1 MHGNKKERAPK
12 QAPQPAETV
21 KQQEN
26 AAVPESKPQ
35 DVSAPKTLPEKEEAP
50 SVNDGTEDNGAAG
63 AAESAKDTAAED
75 AEQPDGPDA
84 SKEAER
90 AAVPEASDKAA
101 EADAAEGAA
110 EKSAAPKA
118 EAVAGDEKHEENEKP
133 EKSEQEGKAEN
144 AEKAQEPGTG
154 GSPSPAAESRAPS
167 KPSEPSEPSEPP
179 SKLSEPSNLL
189 EPSAREKLRAAVGR
203 LGWKK
208 WAAIAAV
215 FAVLL
220 GAGLFLAFGTTH
232 VIERSDR
239 DAKENIYMVVKPGT
253 TASEISD
260 HLTRLGVIDSRLR
273 FWWLMKLQG
282 DAQKFKT
289 GTYAFAPHMDE
300 QAVLDKLV
308 SGDTTVVRFTI
319 PEGFGIK
326 EIAKRLADEGLVD
339 EQEFLAEAKDFA
351 PYDYMKKRPNER
363 YAAEGYLFPDTY
375 EIHSEVTPE
384 AIMKMMAEDFDTR
397 LTPAMRQQAAEK
409 GLSIHDLITLA
420 SLVEKEARYD
430 EDRPIIAQV
439 FFKRL
444 QMGMPLQSDTTLQYL
459 MAGPKE
465 DVSIEDTKIDS
476 PYNTYQHMGLPPGPI
491 ASPGMKS
498 ILAVLNPASTD
509 YLYFVADRQGHNHY
523 SQTYDEHLAIVE
535 QVR

>member
-1 MHGNKKERAPK
+1 MQDGKKNAPESLDEQSDKAVKEASPQETSDRTVSDGASDAKPAAKAAEPTESTEPAKEADSEKAPK
-12 QAPQPAETV
+12 QSSSKQPVKSAKTETAD
-21 KQQEN
+21 KAKSEDK
-26 AAVPESKPQ
+26 AKKPAQ
-35 DVSAPKTLPEKEEAP
+35 GEKENQGDKGK
-50 SVNDGTEDNGAAG
+50 VL
-63 AAESAKDTAAED
+63 AEPARF
-75 AEQPDGPDA
+75 
-84 SKEAER
+84 ER
-90 AAVPEASDKAA
+90 
-101 EADAAEGAA
+101 
-110 EKSAAPKA
+110 
-118 EAVAGDEKHEENEKP
+118 
-133 EKSEQEGKAEN
+133 
-144 AEKAQEPGTG
+144 
-154 GSPSPAAESRAPS
+154 
-167 KPSEPSEPSEPP
+167 
-179 SKLSEPSNLL
+179 
-189 EPSAREKLRAAVGR
+189 LRAAVLN

-208 WAAIAAV
+208 WTAIAVVA
-215 FAVLL
+215 AVLL
-220 GAGLFLAFGTTH
+220 GAGLFLAFGTSHT
-232 VIERSDR
+232 IERSDR
-239 DAKENIYMVVKPGT
+239 DAGENIYMVVKPGT

-260 HLTRLGVIDSRLR
+260 RLMQLGVIDSRLR

-282 DAQKFKT
+282 DASKFKT
-289 GTYAFAPHMDE
+289 GTYAFTPHMDE

-308 SGDTTVVRFTI
+308 AGDTTVVKFTI

-351 PYDYMKKRPNER
+351 PYDYMKKHPNVR

-375 EIHSEVTPE
+375 VIHSDVSAEG
-384 AIMKMMAEDFDTR
+384 IMKMMAEDFDTR
-397 LTPAMRQQAAEK
+397 LTPALRQQAAAK

-476 PYNTYQHMGLPPGPI
+476 PYNTYQHEGLPPGPI

-498 ILAVLNPASTD
+498 ILAVLNPANTD

>member
-1 MHGNKKERAPK
+1 MHGNKKKRAPK

-21 KQQEN
+21 KQQEKAAEQPADKAE
-26 AAVPESKPQ
+26 AAVPEGKPQ
-35 DVSAPKTLPEKEEAP
+35 DNPAAKE
-50 SVNDGTEDNGAAG
+50 STKKAA
-63 AAESAKDTAAED
+63 AAESA
-75 AEQPDGPDA
+75 EQTDNPDG
-84 SKEAER
+84 SKEEGATT
-90 AAVPEASDKAA
+90 PEASKVAETGTAESPAA
-101 EADAAEGAA
+101 KPAKTSKGEKQQKTEQSETA
-110 EKSAAPKA
+110 EKA
-118 EAVAGDEKHEENEKP
+118 EKP
-133 EKSEQEGKAEN
+133 EAGGKA
-144 AEKAQEPGTG
+144 
-154 GSPSPAAESRAPS
+154 SPAAETPAPS
-167 KPSEPSEPSEPP
+167 KPSENPEPSENHKP
-179 SKLSEPSNLL
+179 SDVL
-189 EPSAREKLRAAVGR
+189 EPSAREKLRAALGR

-208 WAAIAAV
+208 WAAVALV
-215 FAVLL
+215 LVVLL

-397 LTPAMRQQAAEK
+397 LTPELRQQAAAK
-409 GLSIHDLITLA
+409 NLSIHDLVTLA

-476 PYNTYQHMGLPPGPI
+476 PYNTYQHAGLPPGPI

>member
-1 MHGNKKERAPK
+1 MQDGKKNAPESLTEQSAGEQPAKSTERPEASEGAGAEGPKAPK
-12 QAPQPAETV
+12 ESEAQEAG
-21 KQQEN
+21 KQ
-26 AAVPESKPQ
+26 S
-35 DVSAPKTLPEKEEAP
+35 
-50 SVNDGTEDNGAAG
+50 
-63 AAESAKDTAAED
+63 AESAKSD
-75 AEQPDGPDA
+75 AQPSDKTV
-84 SKEAER
+84 KEASAQETSDR
-90 AAVPEASDKAA
+90 TVSDGASDAKPAAKAA
-101 EADAAEGAA
+101 DSTESTEPAKEADSEK
-110 EKSAAPKA
+110 EPKQSSSKQPVKSAETETADKA
-118 EAVAGDEKHEENEKP
+118 
-133 EKSEQEGKAEN
+133 KSEDKAKKPAQGEKEDQGDKGN
-144 AEKAQEPGTG
+144 VLAEPT
-154 GSPSPAAESRAPS
+154 RF
-167 KPSEPSEPSEPP
+167 
-179 SKLSEPSNLL
+179 
-189 EPSAREKLRAAVGR
+189 EKLRAAVLN

-208 WAAIAAV
+208 WTAIAVVA
-215 FAVLL
+215 AVLL
-220 GAGLFLAFGTTH
+220 GAGLFLAFGTSHT
-232 VIERSDR
+232 IERSDR
-239 DAKENIYMVVKPGT
+239 DAGENIYMVVKPGT
-253 TASEISD
+253 AASEISD
-260 HLTRLGVIDSRLR
+260 RLMQLGVIDSRLR

-282 DAQKFKT
+282 DAGKFKT
-289 GTYAFAPHMDE
+289 GTYAFTPHMDE

-308 SGDTTVVRFTI
+308 AGDTTVVKFTI

-351 PYDYMKKRPNER
+351 PYDYMKKRPNVR

-375 EIHSEVTPE
+375 VIHSDVSAEG
-384 AIMKMMAEDFDTR
+384 IMKMMAEDFDTR
-397 LTPAMRQQAAEK
+397 LTPALRQQAAAK

-476 PYNTYQHMGLPPGPI
+476 PYNTYQHEGLPPGPI

-498 ILAVLNPASTD
+498 ILAVLNPANTD

>member
-1 MHGNKKERAPK
+1 MQDGKKNAPESLTE
-12 QAPQPAETV
+12 QSAGEQPA
-21 KQQEN
+21 K
-26 AAVPESKPQ
+26 S
-35 DVSAPKTLPEKEEAP
+35 
-50 SVNDGTEDNGAAG
+50 TE
-63 AAESAKDTAAED
+63 
-75 AEQPDGPDA
+75 
-84 SKEAER
+84 R
-90 AAVPEASDKAA
+90 PEASEGAGAEGPKAPKKSEAQEAGTQSAEPAVKPDEQQSDQEAANHEKSDGASKDEPTAEKAESDGAEKATAAKKPLKQSAEPVKKETADKA
-101 EADAAEGAA
+101 
-110 EKSAAPKA
+110 
-118 EAVAGDEKHEENEKP
+118 KP
-133 EKSEQEGKAEN
+133 EGKAEKQGAKEN
-144 AEKAQEPGTG
+144 KEDTGDKGNVLAE
-154 GSPSPAAESRAPS
+154 PARF
-167 KPSEPSEPSEPP
+167 
-179 SKLSEPSNLL
+179 
-189 EPSAREKLRAAVGR
+189 EKLRAAVLN

-208 WAAIAAV
+208 WTAIAVVA
-215 FAVLL
+215 AVLL
-220 GAGLFLAFGTTH
+220 GAGLFLAFGTSHT
-232 VIERSDR
+232 IERSDR
-239 DAKENIYMVVKPGT
+239 DAGENIYMVVKPGT

-260 HLTRLGVIDSRLR
+260 RLMQLGVIDSRLR

-282 DAQKFKT
+282 DASKFKT

-308 SGDTTVVRFTI
+308 AGDTTVVKFTI

-351 PYDYMKKRPNER
+351 PYDYMKKRPNVR

-375 EIHSEVTPE
+375 VIHSDVSAEG
-384 AIMKMMAEDFDTR
+384 IMKMMAEDFDTR
-397 LTPAMRQQAAEK
+397 LTPALRQQAAAK
-409 GLSIHDLITLA
+409 GLSIHDLVTLA

-476 PYNTYQHMGLPPGPI
+476 PYNTYQHEGLPPGPI

-498 ILAVLNPASTD
+498 ILAVLNPANTD

>member
-21 KQQEN
+21 KQQEKAAEQPADKAE
-26 AAVPESKPQ
+26 AAVPEGKPQ
-35 DVSAPKTLPEKEEAP
+35 DNPAAKE
-50 SVNDGTEDNGAAG
+50 STKKAA
-63 AAESAKDTAAED
+63 AAESA
-75 AEQPDGPDA
+75 EQPDTPDG
-84 SKEAER
+84 SKEEGATT
-90 AAVPEASDKAA
+90 PEASKVAETGTAESPAA
-101 EADAAEGAA
+101 KPAKTSKGEKQQKTEQSETA
-110 EKSAAPKA
+110 EKA
-118 EAVAGDEKHEENEKP
+118 EKP
-133 EKSEQEGKAEN
+133 EAGGKAS
-144 AEKAQEPGTG
+144 A
-154 GSPSPAAESRAPS
+154 AAETSAPS
-167 KPSEPSEPSEPP
+167 KPSENHKPSDV
-179 SKLSEPSNLL
+179 L
-189 EPSAREKLRAAVGR
+189 EPSAREKLRAALGR

-215 FAVLL
+215 FVVLL

-397 LTPAMRQQAAEK
+397 LTPALRQQAAEK
-409 GLSIHDLITLA
+409 GLSIHDLVTLA

-476 PYNTYQHMGLPPGPI
+476 PYNTYQHAGLPPGPI

>member
-1 MHGNKKERAPK
+1 MQDGKK
-12 QAPQPAETV
+12 
-21 KQQEN
+21 N
-26 AAVPESKPQ
+26 APESLNEQ
-35 DVSAPKTLPEKEEAP
+35 
-50 SVNDGTEDNGAAG
+50 
-63 AAESAKDTAAED
+63 SAKDTEQSEASEGAEAKGPKEPKESEAQEAGTQSAEPAVKP
-75 AEQPDGPDA
+75 AEQQSDQEAANHEKSDGA
-84 SKEAER
+84 SKDEPTAEKAESDEAEK
-90 AAVPEASDKAA
+90 AAATKKPLKQSAEPVKKETADKA
-101 EADAAEGAA
+101 
-110 EKSAAPKA
+110 
-118 EAVAGDEKHEENEKP
+118 KP
-133 EKSEQEGKAEN
+133 EGKAEKTAQGAKEDKEDTVDKGKVL
-144 AEKAQEPGTG
+144 AE
-154 GSPSPAAESRAPS
+154 PAR
-167 KPSEPSEPSEPP
+167 
-179 SKLSEPSNLL
+179 L
-189 EPSAREKLRAAVGR
+189 EKLRAAVLN

-208 WAAIAAV
+208 WTAIAV
-215 FAVLL
+215 VLVILL
-220 GAGLFLAFGTTH
+220 GAGLFLAFGTSH

-239 DAKENIYMVVKPGT
+239 DANENIYMVVKPGT

-260 HLTRLGVIDSRLR
+260 RLMQLGVIDSRLR

-282 DAQKFKT
+282 DASKFKT
-289 GTYAFAPHMDE
+289 GTYAFTPHMDE

-308 SGDTTVVRFTI
+308 AGDTTVVKFTI

-339 EQEFLAEAKDFA
+339 EQEFLAKAKDFA
-351 PYDYMKKRPNER
+351 PYDYMKKRPNVR

-375 EIHSEVTPE
+375 VIHSDVSAEG
-384 AIMKMMAEDFDTR
+384 IMKMMAEDFDTR
-397 LTPAMRQQAAEK
+397 LTPALRQQAAAK
-409 GLSIHDLITLA
+409 GLSIHDLVTLA

-476 PYNTYQHMGLPPGPI
+476 PYNTYQHEGLPPGPI

-498 ILAVLNPASTD
+498 ILAVLNPANTD

>member
-1 MHGNKKERAPK
+1 MQDGKK
-12 QAPQPAETV
+12 
-21 KQQEN
+21 N
-26 AAVPESKPQ
+26 APESLNKQ
-35 DVSAPKTLPEKEEAP
+35 SAKDTEQSGASEGAEGARGPKEPKNSEAQ
-50 SVNDGTEDNGAAG
+50 EAG
-63 AAESAKDTAAED
+63 KQSAESAKSD
-75 AEQPDGPDA
+75 AQPSNKA
-84 SKEAER
+84 VKEASAQETSDG
-90 AAVPEASDKAA
+90 ASDTKPAAKAA
-101 EADAAEGAA
+101 DPTESTEPAKEADSEK
-110 EKSAAPKA
+110 EPKQSSSKQPVKSAKTETADKA
-118 EAVAGDEKHEENEKP
+118 
-133 EKSEQEGKAEN
+133 KSEDKAKKPAQGEKEDKGDKGKVLAE
-144 AEKAQEPGTG
+144 
-154 GSPSPAAESRAPS
+154 PARF
-167 KPSEPSEPSEPP
+167 
-179 SKLSEPSNLL
+179 
-189 EPSAREKLRAAVGR
+189 EKLRAAV
-203 LGWKK
+203 LNFGWKK
-208 WAAIAAV
+208 WTAIAVVA
-215 FAVLL
+215 AVLL
-220 GAGLFLAFGTTH
+220 GAGLFLAFGTSHT
-232 VIERSDR
+232 IERSDR
-239 DAKENIYMVVKPGT
+239 DAGENIYMVVKPGT

-260 HLTRLGVIDSRLR
+260 RLMQLGVIDSRLR

-282 DAQKFKT
+282 DASKFKT
-289 GTYAFAPHMDE
+289 GTYAFTPHMDE

-308 SGDTTVVRFTI
+308 AGETTVVKFTI

-351 PYDYMKKRPNER
+351 PYDYMKKRPNVR

-375 EIHSEVTPE
+375 VIHSDVSAEG
-384 AIMKMMAEDFDTR
+384 IMKMMAEDFDTR
-397 LTPAMRQQAAEK
+397 LTPALRQQAAAK

-476 PYNTYQHMGLPPGPI
+476 PYNTYQHEGLPPGPI

-498 ILAVLNPASTD
+498 ILAVLNPANTD

-523 SQTYDEHLAIVE
+523 SQTYDEHLAIVK

>member
-21 KQQEN
+21 KQQEKAAEQPADKAE
-26 AAVPESKPQ
+26 AAVLEGKPQ
-35 DVSAPKTLPEKEEAP
+35 DNPAAKE
-50 SVNDGTEDNGAAG
+50 STKKAAV
-63 AAESAKDTAAED
+63 AES
-75 AEQPDGPDA
+75 AEQPDNPEG
-84 SKEAER
+84 SKEEGATT
-90 AAVPEASDKAA
+90 PEASKVAETGTAESPAA
-101 EADAAEGAA
+101 KPAKTFKDEKQQKTEQSETA
-110 EKSAAPKA
+110 EKA
-118 EAVAGDEKHEENEKP
+118 EKP
-133 EKSEQEGKAEN
+133 EAGGKAS
-144 AEKAQEPGTG
+144 A
-154 GSPSPAAESRAPS
+154 AAETPAPS
-167 KPSEPSEPSEPP
+167 KPSENPEPSENHKP
-179 SKLSEPSNLL
+179 SDVL
-189 EPSAREKLRAAVGR
+189 EPSAREKLRAALGR

-397 LTPAMRQQAAEK
+397 LTPELRQQAAEK
-409 GLSIHDLITLA
+409 GLSIHDLVTLA

-476 PYNTYQHMGLPPGPI
+476 PYNTYQHAGLPPGPI

>member
-1 MHGNKKERAPK
+1 MQDGKK
-12 QAPQPAETV
+12 
-21 KQQEN
+21 N
-26 AAVPESKPQ
+26 APESLNEQ
-35 DVSAPKTLPEKEEAP
+35 SAK
-50 SVNDGTEDNGAAG
+50 GTEQSGTSEGAECAKGPKEPKNSEAQEAG
-63 AAESAKDTAAED
+63 KQSAESAKSD
-75 AEQPDGPDA
+75 AQPSD
-84 SKEAER
+84 K
-90 AAVPEASDKAA
+90 AVKEASDGASDAKPAAKAA
-101 EADAAEGAA
+101 NPTESTEPAKEADSEK
-110 EKSAAPKA
+110 EPKQSSSKQPVKSAKTETADKA
-118 EAVAGDEKHEENEKP
+118 
-133 EKSEQEGKAEN
+133 KSEDKAKKPAQGEKEDQEDKGKVLAE
-144 AEKAQEPGTG
+144 
-154 GSPSPAAESRAPS
+154 PARF
-167 KPSEPSEPSEPP
+167 
-179 SKLSEPSNLL
+179 
-189 EPSAREKLRAAVGR
+189 EKLRAAVLN

-208 WAAIAAV
+208 WTAIAVVA
-215 FAVLL
+215 AVLL
-220 GAGLFLAFGTTH
+220 GAGLFLAFGTSHT
-232 VIERSDR
+232 IERSDR
-239 DAKENIYMVVKPGT
+239 DAGENIYMVVKPGT

-260 HLTRLGVIDSRLR
+260 RLMQLGVIDSRLR

-282 DAQKFKT
+282 DASKFKT
-289 GTYAFAPHMDE
+289 GTYAFTPHMDE

-308 SGDTTVVRFTI
+308 AGDTTVVKFTI

-351 PYDYMKKRPNER
+351 PYDYMKKRPNVR

-375 EIHSEVTPE
+375 VIHSDVSAEG
-384 AIMKMMAEDFDTR
+384 IMKMMAEDFDTR
-397 LTPAMRQQAAEK
+397 LTPALRQQAAAK
-409 GLSIHDLITLA
+409 GLSIHDLVTLA

-476 PYNTYQHMGLPPGPI
+476 PYNTYQHEGLPPGPI

-498 ILAVLNPASTD
+498 ILAVLNPANTD

>member
-21 KQQEN
+21 KQQEKAAEQPADKAE
-26 AAVPESKPQ
+26 AAVPEGKPQ
-35 DVSAPKTLPEKEEAP
+35 DNPAAKE
-50 SVNDGTEDNGAAG
+50 STKKAA
-63 AAESAKDTAAED
+63 AAESA
-75 AEQPDGPDA
+75 EQPDTPDG
-84 SKEAER
+84 SKEEGATT
-90 AAVPEASDKAA
+90 PEASKVAETGTAESPAA
-101 EADAAEGAA
+101 KPAKTSKGEKQQKTEQSETA
-110 EKSAAPKA
+110 EKA
-118 EAVAGDEKHEENEKP
+118 EKP
-133 EKSEQEGKAEN
+133 EAGGKA
-144 AEKAQEPGTG
+144 
-154 GSPSPAAESRAPS
+154 SPAAETPA
-167 KPSEPSEPSEPP
+167 PSEPSENHKPSDV
-179 SKLSEPSNLL
+179 L
-189 EPSAREKLRAAVGR
+189 EPSAREKLRAALGR

-397 LTPAMRQQAAEK
+397 LTPALRQQAAAK
-409 GLSIHDLITLA
+409 NLSIHDLITLA